1 MKNLTKSLPVK
12 ITAFIL
18 AVIMAMITA
27 VCVIG
32 AVLMA
37 EQSMYTTP
45 KKVYLSLLYE
55 RIAYDD
61 IGYILTA
68 VEYDN
73 KSHIEELY
81 SDSNIYTLKIT
92 DNKGDEVWSFK
103 NTAKAEDVFEIDF
116 TYYAEFNEYEVK
128 IAVYSDPIIDDSYML
143 ANNIINL
150 LYAML
155 YWIYAVGIFAFIS
168 TVALTIFLLCSSG
181 HRKGNDEVTA
191 GWGTKMPFDIV
202 TGVAAAFVAC
212 VLNFFFGGNYYLTEI
227 THIIPL
233 LAIAGVTTVSTVL
246 AWLMSFSLR
255 IKLGKWWKNT
265 VIYRVLAFI
274 WKIARFAGRNLVV
287 FFRNVP
293 LVWKAVLIV
302 AGVSV
307 AELFFMIRA
316 WNNYGD
322 LMFSWFAS
330 SVTLVCAV
338 LYCAVAFKKLG
349 QAGKALAEGDLGYQ
363 VNTSKLIGDFK
374 MHGESLN
381 SIAKGMTIA
390 VEERMKSE
398 RMKTELITNVSHDI
412 KTPLTSIINYTD
424 LICKEKCDNEKIS
437 EYSEVLSRQSERL
450 KRLIEDLVEASK
462 ASTGNLEVNLAP
474 CEVNILLTQA
484 SGEYEER
491 LKSRNLELVTNQPST
506 PVIIMADGRRLWR
519 VVDNLMNNICKYA
532 QSATRVYLTLE
543 KTADEAVITFKNVSN
558 SPLNISADELM
569 ERFVRGDSSRNTE
582 GNGLGLSI
590 AKSLTQLQ
598 NGNMEIFIDG
608 DLFKVILRFPIIK

>member
-1 MKNLTKSLPVK
+1 EGKN
-12 ITAFIL
+12 I
-18 AVIMAMITA
+18 
-27 VCVIG
+27 
-32 AVLMA
+32 
-37 EQSMYTTP
+37 
-45 KKVYLSLLYE
+45 
-55 RIAYDD
+55 
-61 IGYILTA
+61 
-68 VEYDN
+68 
-73 KSHIEELY
+73 
-81 SDSNIYTLKIT
+81 
-92 DNKGDEVWSFK
+92 WSFE
-103 NTAKAEDVFEIDF
+103 NSTKAENVLALEF
-116 TYYAEFNEYEVK
+116 TYYEYDYEIK
-128 IAVYSDPIIDDSYML
+128 MSVYDEPIIDDSYML

-233 LAIAGVTTVSTVL
+233 LAIAGVTTVSIFFG
-246 AWLMSFSLR
+246 WLMSFALR

-293 LVWKAVLIV
+293 LVWKAVLVV
-302 AGVSV
+302 AGVSFAGLV
-307 AELFFMIRA
+307 LMINT
-316 WNNYGD
+316 WCDYGS
-322 LMFSWFAS
+322 LMFLWFCS
-330 SVTLVCAV
+330 SLVLGCAV
-338 LYCAVAFKKLG
+338 LYCAIAFKKLRQSG
-349 QAGKALAEGDLGYQ
+349 ESLANGDLGHQ
-363 VNTSKLIGDFK
+363 LDTSKLIGDFK

-491 LKSRNLELVTNQPST
+491 LKSRNLELVINQPST

>member
-1 MKNLTKSLPVK
+1 MRSLTKSLPAK

-18 AVIMAMITA
+18 AVALAMVT
-27 VCVIG
+27 VVSVIG
-32 AVLMA
+32 AVIMA

-45 KKVYLSLLYE
+45 EKVFLNNVYE
-55 RIAYDD
+55 RIAHED
-61 IGYILTA
+61 IGYILME
-68 VEYDN
+68 VEFDN
-73 KSHIEELY
+73 KSHIEEVC
-81 SDSNIYTLKIT
+81 SDSNIYTLEIT
-92 DNKGDEVWSFK
+92 GNDGKNIWSFQ
-103 NTAKAEDVFEIDF
+103 NSTKAENVLALEF
-116 TYYAEFNEYEVK
+116 TYYEYDYEVK
-128 IAVYSDPIIDDSYML
+128 MSVYDEPIIDDSYML
-143 ANNIINL
+143 AYKIISM

-155 YWIYAVGIFAFIS
+155 YWIYAIGVLSFIG
-168 TVALTIFLLCSSG
+168 TAVLTIFLICSSG
-181 HRKGNDEVTA
+181 HRRGQSEVTT
-191 GWGTKMPFDIV
+191 GWGTKIPFDIV
-202 TGVAAAFVAC
+202 TGIAVAYV
-212 VLNFFFGGNYYLTEI
+212 VLVLMFFFGGNYYLTEI

-233 LAIAGVTTVSTVL
+233 LAIAGVTTFSAFL

-255 IKLGKWWKNT
+255 IKLGKWWENT
-265 VIYRVLAFI
+265 VIYRVLTFV
-274 WKIARFAGRNLVV
+274 WKIVKFAGRNLVV
-287 FFRNVP
+287 LFRNVP

-322 LMFSWFAS
+322 LMFLWVAS
-330 SVTLVCAV
+330 SVILGGAV
-338 LYCAVAFKKLG
+338 LYCAIALKKLCNG
-349 QAGKALAEGDLGYQ
+349 GKALAQGDLGYQ
-363 VNTSKLIGDFK
+363 VDTSKLIGDFK

-381 SIAKGMTIA
+381 SIAKGMTLA

-424 LICKEKCDNEKIS
+424 LIGKEKSDNEKIT
-437 EYSEVLSRQSERL
+437 EYSGVLLRQSERL

-462 ASTGNLEVNLAP
+462 ASTGNLEVNLEP

-506 PVIIMADGRRLWR
+506 SVIIMADGRRLWR

-532 QSATRVYLTLE
+532 QNSTRVYLTLE
-543 KTADEAVITFKNVSN
+543 RTADEAVISFRNISS
-558 SPLNISADELM
+558 SPLNISADELL

-590 AKSLTQLQ
+590 AKSLTELQ
-598 NGNMEIFIDG
+598 NGNMEISIDG